1 MASNRATVEELI
13 RLMNTRDT
21 RPTHLTHPD
30 IEWHWAAATPGPQVY
45 HGHEGLHQGLDTW
58 IESWEELVVEPLEL
72 LEEGDYVLALTM
84 YRMRGAGSGVYLE
97 APVAHLH
104 QFTEDGLL
112 RRWWMFGDADK
123 AKRRF
128 LAGDRPA

>member
-1 MASNRATVEELI
+1 
-13 RLMNTRDT
+13 
-21 RPTHLTHPD
+21 
-30 IEWHWAAATPGPQVY
+30 
-45 HGHEGLHQGLDTW
+45 
-58 IESWEELVVEPLEL
+58 
-72 LEEGDYVLALTM
+72 
-84 YRMRGAGSGVYLE
+84 MRGAGSGVYLE

-128 LAGDRPA
+128 LAGDRPGQ